1 MIPIIILAIEDP
13 NDRDFMINL
22 YISYNRLMF
31 SEIQKITC
39 DTWASDDVLQ
49 ISLIKL
55 IEKVSLLR
63 TFERNR
69 LVSYIITT
77 CRNNAYNYTKKL
89 ASSLECELIDT
100 DGVDFTVSPLE
111 QMVIQKE
118 YQNALKLAW
127 DNLDERSK
135 YFLESKY
142 ILEKKDQEIAKD
154 LNINPNSVRM
164 NLTRSRNKFK
174 AKIEE
179 LGSLPSSSFFTYIKI
194 TIQ

>member
-13 NDRDFMINL
+13 NDRDFMMHL

-89 ASSLECELIDT
+89 ASSLECELLDT

-111 QMVIQKE
+111 QMVLKKE
-118 YQNALKLAW
+118 EHDTLKLAW
-127 DNLDERSK
+127 DNLDERSR

-142 ILEKKDQEIAKD
+142 ILQKSDFDIAND

-164 NLTRSRNKFK
+164 FLTRARNKFK
-174 AKIEE
+174 REIKE
-179 LGSLPSSSFFTYIKI
+179 LG
-194 TIQ
+194 

>member
-13 NDRDFMINL
+13 NDRDFMMHL

-63 TFERNR
+63 TFEHNR

-89 ASSLECELIDT
+89 VSSLECELIDT

-142 ILEKKDQEIAKD
+142 ILEKKIKK
-154 LNINPNSVRM
+154 L
-164 NLTRSRNKFK
+164 L
-174 AKIEE
+174 KI
-179 LGSLPSSSFFTYIKI
+179 
-194 TIQ
+194 

>member
-1 MIPIIILAIEDP
+1 
-13 NDRDFMINL
+13 
-22 YISYNRLMF
+22 MF

-89 ASSLECELIDT
+89 VSSLECELIDT

-118 YQNALKLAW
+118 YQNTLKLAW

-142 ILEKKDQEIAKD
+142 ILKKTTKK
-154 LNINPNSVRM
+154 L
-164 NLTRSRNKFK
+164 L
-174 AKIEE
+174 KI
-179 LGSLPSSSFFTYIKI
+179 
-194 TIQ
+194 

>member
-13 NDRDFMINL
+13 NDRDFIMHL

-89 ASSLECELIDT
+89 VSSLECELIDT

-142 ILEKKDQEIAKD
+142 ILEKKIKK
-154 LNINPNSVRM
+154 L
-164 NLTRSRNKFK
+164 L
-174 AKIEE
+174 KI
-179 LGSLPSSSFFTYIKI
+179 
-194 TIQ
+194 

>member
-13 NDRDFMINL
+13 NDRDFMITL

-89 ASSLECELIDT
+89 AYSLECELKDT
-100 DGVDFTVSPLE
+100 DGVDFTASPLE
-111 QMVIQKE
+111 SLIIKKE
-118 YQNALKLAW
+118 EQDTLKLTW
-127 DNLDERSK
+127 DSLDERSK

-142 ILEKKDQEIAKD
+142 ILQKSDYEIAKD

-164 NLTRSRNKFK
+164 NLTRARNKFK
-174 AKIEE
+174 LKFNRLNHE
-179 LGSLPSSSFFTYIKI
+179 S
-194 TIQ
+194 IQQ